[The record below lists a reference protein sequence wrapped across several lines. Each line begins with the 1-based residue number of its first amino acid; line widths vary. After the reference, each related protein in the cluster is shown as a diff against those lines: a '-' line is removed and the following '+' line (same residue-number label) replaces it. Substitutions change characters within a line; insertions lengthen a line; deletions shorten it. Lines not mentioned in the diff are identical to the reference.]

1 MTASTGKRSYRA
13 CVRCRRRKTKCDLGG
28 IGEPRKIPCVS
39 CFESDSECVL
49 AESRRGGNFR
59 RYEPSKKPTK
69 GHKASQRTSGASLRS
84 TKANEKEVDR
94 NLDGL
99 NEDGIDEQLASEL
112 RNPSDALHILA
123 QSEKSKASGSSVL
136 PNEEER
142 DGLLRG
148 PSNVVSVDEYEL
160 VQRGLVHHSNISELL
175 HLYSHNYHSYCPIV
189 PAYMLGQSGLDKIRK
204 SDFFLLTVILTIASR
219 DSANHSLVH
228 RYCWDYTQ
236 KLLLE
241 VLLGYPW
248 TLRSRTVESLLLLSE
263 WLPHIELTQ
272 SVSNESKSMF
282 IEDRTSWSLVGLA
295 VRQAYLMRLDQGAF
309 PNIVTQETKEQVE
322 HKRLIWT
329 FVYIADRQISVRLG
343 QSFWS
348 RGPSLSTRFTA
359 KDFPSLQPAS
369 NTSQEDYA
377 SAHLA
382 TMELTQ
388 LMHNAQAILYS
399 SPKRTLAM
407 VHDGDYSRYLDDFQR
422 AAMNW
427 HATWN
432 DLAVSVKVKRSL
444 SLVYEYLCLYVNA
457 FSFQAVLTR
466 MSAHNTSFKPSSR
479 PFINGIMNSSDGRYV
494 WDAITAAINT
504 LKLMT
509 DFHPQQELCYLPY
522 RYYLYGVYAAVFLHR
537 ADCAGAFQPARRRQE
552 TASLVLK
559 FISVLDGAASDKF
572 HISHRYSQLLRNLW
586 QREERKISKA
596 RDALATSTSTF
607 QTRTAQQPEKPDLPP
622 DTLSSLDHPHIQHD
636 MENMAETDLPINQ
649 IPTMSQELPD
659 FSPMEEYP
667 FGPFISIPDFEL
679 GDFGNPIGDM
689 SLPSLNWGASLVG
702 MDPIGQ

>member
-59 RYEPSKKPTK
+59 TYEPTKKSTRS
-69 GHKASQRTSGASLRS
+69 HKASQRTSPRITRS
-84 TKANEKEVDR
+84 TEKEVDR
-94 NLDGL
+94 SLDGL
-99 NEDGIDEQLASEL
+99 NEDVIDEQLASEL

-123 QSEKSKASGSSVL
+123 QSEKSKASGSPVL
-136 PNEEER
+136 PNEEEH

-160 VQRGLVHHSNISELL
+160 VQRGLVNHSNISELL
-175 HLYSHNYHSYCPIV
+175 HLYSQNYHSYCPIV
-189 PAYMLGQSGLDKIRK
+189 PAYMLGQSGIDKIRT
-204 SDFFLLTVILTIASR
+204 SDFFLLTVISTIASR
-219 DSANHSLVH
+219 DSSTHSLIH

-248 TLRSRTVESLLLLSE
+248 TLKSRTVESLLLLSE

-309 PNIVTQETKEQVE
+309 PNVVTQETKEQVE

-348 RGPSLSTRFTA
+348 RGPSLSTRLTA
-359 KDFPSLQPAS
+359 KDFPSLQPAPNS
-369 NTSQEDYA
+369 NQEDYA
-377 SAHLA
+377 SAHQA

-422 AAMNW
+422 ASMNW
-427 HATWN
+427 HATWS
-432 DLAVSVKVKRSL
+432 DLAVSARVKRSL

-466 MSAHNTSFKPSSR
+466 MSTQNTFKQSFR

-509 DFHPQQELCYLPY
+509 DFHPQHELCYLPY
-522 RYYLYGVYAAVFLHR
+522 RYYL

-552 TASLVLK
+552 TTSLVLK

-586 QREERKISKA
+586 HREERKISKA
-596 RDALATSTSTF
+596 RSALATSTSSA
-607 QTRTAQQPEKPDLPP
+607 QAGTAQQQEKPDFSPA
-622 DTLSSLDHPHIQHD
+622 TLSSLDHPHGQHD
-636 MENMAETDLPINQ
+636 MDNLANADLPINQ

-659 FSPMEEYP
+659 FSPMQDYP

-679 GDFGNPIGDM
+679 GDFGNPISDM
-689 SLPSLNWGASLVG
+689 SLPSLNWGAGLVG

>member
-1 MTASTGKRSYRA
+1 MTASTGKRTYRA

-59 RYEPSKKPTK
+59 TYEPSKKSTRS
-69 GHKASQRTSGASLRS
+69 HKASQRTSPRTTRS
-84 TKANEKEVDR
+84 TEKEVDR
-94 NLDGL
+94 SLDGL
-99 NEDGIDEQLASEL
+99 NEDVIDEQLASEL

-123 QSEKSKASGSSVL
+123 QSEKSKASGSPVL

-142 DGLLRG
+142 DGFLRG

-160 VQRGLVHHSNISELL
+160 VQRGLVNHSNISELL
-175 HLYSHNYHSYCPIV
+175 HLYSQNYHSYCPIV
-189 PAYMLGQSGLDKIRK
+189 PAYMFGQSGIDKIRT

-219 DSANHSLVH
+219 DSSNHSLIH

-248 TLRSRTVESLLLLSE
+248 TLKSRTVESLLLLSE

-309 PNIVTQETKEQVE
+309 PNIATQETKEQAE
-322 HKRLIWT
+322 HKRLLWT

-348 RGPSLSTRFTA
+348 RGPSLSTRLTA
-359 KDFPSLQPAS
+359 KDFPSLQPANS
-369 NTSQEDYA
+369 SQEDYA
-377 SAHLA
+377 SAHQA

-422 AAMNW
+422 ASMNW
-427 HATWN
+427 HATWS
-432 DLAVSVKVKRSL
+432 DLAVSARVKRSL
-444 SLVYEYLCLYVNA
+444 SLDVGTKHFLETV
-457 FSFQAVLTR
+457 FQAI
-466 MSAHNTSFKPSSR
+466 H
-479 PFINGIMNSSDGRYV
+479 
-494 WDAITAAINT
+494 
-504 LKLMT
+504 
-509 DFHPQQELCYLPY
+509 
-522 RYYLYGVYAAVFLHR
+522 
-537 ADCAGAFQPARRRQE
+537 
-552 TASLVLK
+552 
-559 FISVLDGAASDKF
+559 
-572 HISHRYSQLLRNLW
+572 
-586 QREERKISKA
+586 
-596 RDALATSTSTF
+596 
-607 QTRTAQQPEKPDLPP
+607 
-622 DTLSSLDHPHIQHD
+622 
-636 MENMAETDLPINQ
+636 
-649 IPTMSQELPD
+649 
-659 FSPMEEYP
+659 
-667 FGPFISIPDFEL
+667 
-679 GDFGNPIGDM
+679 
-689 SLPSLNWGASLVG
+689 
-702 MDPIGQ
+702 